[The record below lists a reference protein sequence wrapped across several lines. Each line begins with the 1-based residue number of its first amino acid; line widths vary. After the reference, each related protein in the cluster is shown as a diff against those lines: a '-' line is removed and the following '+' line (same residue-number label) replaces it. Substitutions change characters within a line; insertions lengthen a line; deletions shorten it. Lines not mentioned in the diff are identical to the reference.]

1 MGGVPSRGE
10 SLGCV
15 SWTPCAK
22 KWRIHCHCWG
32 LIGSLDR
39 GRAGRSG
46 HPPTFRPQVATWYPQ
61 STLGTLHL
69 MAAVPDSLRTALADR
84 YRVARV
90 IGSGGMATVY
100 LAHDVRHGRDVAV
113 KVLRPELAASIG
125 TDRFLREIEIAAQL
139 NHPHIL
145 TLIESGE
152 VGDLLYFVM
161 PFVAGESLR
170 ELINGRHRIDLD
182 TTVTLVKEVADA
194 LSYAHRRGVV
204 HRDIKPEN
212 ILLSESHAVVTDFGI
227 AKAVATAG
235 GTNLTRSGVPLGTP
249 GYMSPEQAAGRTDLD
264 LTTDVYSLAC
274 VAYEMLV
281 GETPGW
287 WPTDEAVRLRRLI
300 DAPPRH
306 REVLDLLPGSLE
318 QALVRAMA
326 MRREQRF
333 PSPSDFAAAL
343 VRSRAGGP
351 GFDDTQAR
359 QILARA
365 AEIDKTQPSQ
375 NDALSLGG
383 LQQIAAEVGIA
394 PEHVREAVEDV
405 RVERRPSEPDPSG
418 FMGVQHKIELERFVE
433 AEISPRDYGMLLEE
447 IRVTLGEIGELSE
460 TLGTALAWSSPSKGT
475 GRKTQILV
483 SPRGGRTRIR
493 ITDDEAV
500 PPGVV
505 FVPIT
510 TVSLIVLGI
519 TGAVLDGAGAATMA
533 TVATAVGTA
542 GLFFSG
548 SWYALRKFTKWQMR
562 RRLAVISN
570 LFHRLTGHVERL
582 VVSSQTPPSRHS
594 GIRREPAN

>member
-1 MGGVPSRGE
+1 
-10 SLGCV
+10 
-15 SWTPCAK
+15 
-22 KWRIHCHCWG
+22 
-32 LIGSLDR
+32 
-39 GRAGRSG
+39 
-46 HPPTFRPQVATWYPQ
+46 
-61 STLGTLHL
+61 
-69 MAAVPDSLRTALADR
+69 MAAVPDSLRTALEGR
-84 YRVARV
+84 YRLARV

-100 LAHDVRHGRDVAV
+100 LAHDVRYGREVAV

-170 ELINGRHRIDLD
+170 ELISRRHRIGLD
-182 TTVTLVKEVADA
+182 TTVTLVREVADA

-204 HRDIKPEN
+204 HRDVKPEN

-235 GTNLTRSGVPLGTP
+235 GPNLTRSGVPLGTP

-300 DAPPRH
+300 DAPPHH

-318 QALVRAMA
+318 QALVKAMA

-343 VRSRAGGP
+343 VRSRAGGTS
-351 GFDDTQAR
+351 FDDVQAR

-375 NDALSLGG
+375 SDALSLGG

-394 PEHVREAVEDV
+394 PEHVREAIEDV
-405 RVERRPSEPDPSG
+405 RVECRPSEPGPSG

-460 TLGTALAWSSPSKGT
+460 TLGTSLAWSSPSKGT

-500 PPGVV
+500 PPGIV
-505 FVPIT
+505 FIPIT

-542 GLFFSG
+542 GLTFSG
-548 SWYALRKFTKWQMR
+548 SWYALSKFTKRQMR
-562 RRLAVISN
+562 RRFAVISN
-570 LFHRLTGHVERL
+570 LFDRLTGHAERL
-582 VVSSQTPPSRHS
+582 GVSSQTPPSRNN
-594 GIRREPAN
+594 GISEEPAN